1 VNSAQRVRVIVG
13 EDQAFVREGIVR
25 VLDDG
30 DFEVLGTASDA
41 RDLVRLADVYR
52 PDVVVADI
60 QMPPDNSDDGLR
72 AALAIRAAQPG
83 VGVLVLSQFLEDAY
97 ALALV
102 ADGAQGVGYLLKE
115 KVGDLRMFTDAVRR
129 VADGGSVLDPDVV
142 ARLVGRKRTAG
153 PLDNLT
159 PRERQVL
166 ALIAEGRSNAGIAQ
180 QLTVTVAAIERHV
193 TRIFDKLGL
202 NASSEGHRRVLAVLK
217 YLHALPWPSDAT
229 VVRARRDGFPGLRPG
244 RRRVLAVPGSRT

>member
-1 VNSAQRVRVIVG
+1 MSPAARVRVIVG
-13 EDQAFVREGIVR
+13 EDQSFVREGIVR

-30 DFEVLGTASDA
+30 DFEVVGTAADA
-41 RDLVRLADVYR
+41 RDLIRLADAHR

-60 QMPPDNSDDGLR
+60 QMPPEHSDDGLR
-72 AALAIRAAQPG
+72 AALAIRAAHPG

-129 VADGGSVLDPDVV
+129 VAEGGSVLDPDVV

-153 PLDNLT
+153 PLDSLT
-159 PRERQVL
+159 PREREVL
-166 ALIAEGRSNAGIAQ
+166 ALIAEGRSNVGIAQ
-180 QLTVTVAAIERHV
+180 ELVVTVAAIERHV
-193 TRIFDKLGL
+193 TSIFDKLGL
-202 NASSEGHRRVLAVLK
+202 HASPEAHRRVLAVLK
-217 YLHALPWPSDAT
+217 YLQA
-229 VVRARRDGFPGLRPG
+229 
-244 RRRVLAVPGSRT
+244 